1 MSELYSKVINRLA
14 RLGGMKVSKD
24 WEFINI
30 SYSQEGEDL
39 VLDRIFE
46 SKPNGF
52 YVDVGAHHPKRFS
65 NTYKFY
71 CKGWSGINID
81 AMPGS
86 MDIFEVIRPR
96 DINLEIPVSKEVENL
111 TYFIF
116 NEPALNTFNEKEA
129 NLKSKIEG
137 YYIIEKKILQ
147 TRPLSMILD
156 EYLVN
161 ANTPID
167 FMSIDVEGL
176 DMQVLQSN
184 NWSKYRPTYVLAE
197 DLRVNNNNGLCGQQ
211 LLEYMTG
218 IQYQLVGRTV
228 NTVFFKNI
236 LSKND

>member
-1 MSELYSKVINRLA
+1 MSDLYNKVINRLA

-39 VLDRIFE
+39 VLDRLFE

-52 YVDVGAHHPKRFS
+52 YIDVGAHHPKRFS

-86 MDIFEVIRPR
+86 MDIFKVIRPR
-96 DINLEIPVSKEVENL
+96 DINLEIPVSKEVEDL

-116 NEPALNTFNEKEA
+116 NEPALNTFNEQEA
-129 NLKSKIEG
+129 DLKSKIEA
-137 YYIIEKKILQ
+137 YHIIEKKILQ

-161 ANTPID
+161 ANRLID

-197 DLRVNNNNGLCGQQ
+197 DLRVNNNNGLCSQQ
-211 LLEYMTG
+211 LLEYMAG
-218 IQYQLVGRTV
+218 IQYQLAGRTV
-228 NTVFFKNI
+228 NTVFFRDIHNKH
-236 LSKND
+236 D